1 MSVYYDKILGK
12 FRDKSVSGGGG
23 SGSQPFAFT
32 ADNYTALLA
41 ITGMVSGD
49 VAYVSNSQGT
59 QWLPGTV
66 GGNYYANGI
75 YLYTGGSWTSDRNA
89 ISYELHL
96 DDERLDALEARL
108 QLTDDNKGDIT
119 VSSSGTVW
127 DINTPTVTQSEAEA
141 GTLTSVKRFT
151 PQRVKQAIDALAP
164 SGSASPLT
172 TKGDLY
178 TYDTADARLSI
189 GTNGQALI
197 ANSSTATGLE
207 WQALPGQSTGSGT
220 KVLVQGQMD
229 TTQSFTSAAERMD
242 YVDSGFD
249 INSEWDNTTHRF
261 TVGDSGAGVYQFTNQ
276 VFVDNSGGWI
286 QIFCKKNGVAQRI
299 TATDFASSWD
309 TPMGTTNIE
318 LAVGDYVEFWVDSTS
333 SFTVSA
339 TWYTLNNFQITKI
352 GESVTI
358 YNAPTDPRVVS
369 NVSTATLTINSS
381 TTDQSVITAQTE
393 ALTIAEPTGSPVD
406 GRKLI
411 IRIKDNGT
419 AIGIT
424 FNAIFTA
431 IGVTLPTTTTISK
444 VLYIGCIYNSNTT
457 TWDVI
462 AVKEQA

>member
-1 MSVYYDKILGK
+1 
-12 FRDKSVSGGGG
+12 
-23 SGSQPFAFT
+23 
-32 ADNYTALLA
+32 
-41 ITGMVSGD
+41 
-49 VAYVSNSQGT
+49 
-59 QWLPGTV
+59 
-66 GGNYYANGI
+66 
-75 YLYTGGSWTSDRNA
+75 
-89 ISYELHL
+89 
-96 DDERLDALEARL
+96 
-108 QLTDDNKGDIT
+108 
-119 VSSSGTVW
+119 
-127 DINTPTVTQSEAEA
+127 
-141 GTLTSVKRFT
+141 
-151 PQRVKQAIDALAP
+151 
-164 SGSASPLT
+164 
-172 TKGDLY
+172 
-178 TYDTADARLSI
+178 
-189 GTNGQALI
+189 
-197 ANSSTATGLE
+197 
-207 WQALPGQSTGSGT
+207 
-220 KVLVQGQMD
+220 MD
-229 TTQSFTSAAERMD
+229 TTQVFTSTSERMD

-358 YNAPTDPRVVS
+358 YNAPTDPRIVS
-369 NVSTATLTINSS
+369 NASIATLTINSS

-424 FNAIFTA
+424 FNSIFTA